1 MLFAFK
7 MRTTLSIDDD
17 LAQSIEN
24 LRERKNLSLREAINQ
39 LLRLG
44 LESSERAPQERPFAG
59 PVFDSELRA
68 GIDPMRMNQLADE
81 LEVEAHLS

>member
-1 MLFAFK
+1 
-7 MRTTLSIDDD
+7 MRTTLSIDDE

-24 LRERKNLSLREAINQ
+24 LRKRKNLSLREAINR

-44 LESSERAPQERPFAG
+44 LEAAGKPPQHQPFVG
-59 PVFDSELRA
+59 PVFDSTLRS

-81 LEVEAHLS
+81 LEVESHLS

>member
-1 MLFAFK
+1 

-24 LRERKNLSLREAINQ
+24 LRNRKNLSLREAINQ
-39 LLRLG
+39 LLRAG
-44 LESSERAPQERPFAG
+44 LEMTEKSPQHRPYEG
-59 PVFDSELRA
+59 PVFDTELRP

-81 LEVEAHLS
+81 LEVEEHLS

>member
-1 MLFAFK
+1 

-24 LRERKNLSLREAINQ
+24 LRNRKNLSLREAINQ
-39 LLRLG
+39 LLRVG
-44 LESSERAPQERPFAG
+44 LEKTEKAPQPRPYMG
-59 PVFDSELRA
+59 PVFETELRP

-81 LEVEAHLS
+81 LEVEEHLS